1 MAARQLRRFSLLL
14 LLLAF
19 LPEGTLG
26 AALAKAKPKKAKPK
40 KKPAASSG
48 GGFGAVAP
56 KAAQASLLQPPQ
68 WKQAVQTKGA
78 MLVAAPEDP
87 QLWLEMGALLV
98 KGREYAEAE
107 RVFRLG
113 AITHPDFEY
122 LSAAALTMGGDSEAY
137 WHGQAVSLKPGPRVD
152 APAFDSFDAP
162 AEALDAWD
170 QVCSRSA
177 VRYWNVIGIGL
188 GGRVGRGRSGGRG
201 QGVGACGCGWVHP
214 PPPPT
219 RERWV
224 QACTTCAAERARACG
239 RGRARRHV
247 QWCVFRGACAAFG
260 SGACTRAV
268 VCCERAV
275 RARVRWRVRWHPP
288 RRPAAHGL
296 G

>member
-1 MAARQLRRFSLLL
+1 MGLRTWKGPHFTPTPSLPARRLALMAAGKLRRFSLRRFSLLL

-137 WHGQAVSLKPGPRVD
+137 WHGQAVPLKPGPRVD
-152 APAFDSFDAP
+152 AAAFDSFDAP
-162 AEALDAWD
+162 AEVLDSWD
-170 QVCSRSA
+170 QVRHLYLYLCA
-177 VRYWNVIGIGL
+177 V
-188 GGRVGRGRSGGRG
+188 
-201 QGVGACGCGWVHP
+201 VH
-214 PPPPT
+214 
-219 RERWV
+219 
-224 QACTTCAAERARACG
+224 ARACG
-239 RGRARRHV
+239 GSGMCSSACAV
-247 QWCVFRGACAAFG
+247 ACAAP
-260 SGACTRAV
+260 CAV
-268 VCCERAV
+268 VH
-275 RARVRWRVRWHPP
+275 ARMQRHV
-288 RRPAAHGL
+288 GML
-296 G
+296 